1 MANTTL
7 FLATILLGVAYVMAE
22 HGWGHEAGG
31 HGGGGGG
38 GDVGGHGGHHE
49 GWGWSHPK
57 YKYSYGVKD
66 SHTKDHKEASEWRDG
81 DAVKG
86 HYSLL
91 EPDGSWRTV
100 TYTADKGGFKAH
112 VHRTPNHHGGWE
124 KH

>member
-1 MANTTL
+1 M
-7 FLATILLGVAYVMAE
+7 
-22 HGWGHEAGG
+22 
-31 HGGGGGG
+31 
-38 GDVGGHGGHHE
+38 
-49 GWGWSHPK
+49 
-57 YKYSYGVKD
+57 KD

-81 DAVKG
+81 DAVKVKFTKNHKILFFRLDFSNILTTLQQG